1 MDYAEIYAK
10 FLRRFLKLK
19 APLRVVFDCSNG
31 TTALIIKKLRN
42 LEIDKLEIKLIND
55 KPDGNFPAHGPNP
68 MAENALNDLERAV
81 KKYRTDLGVIFDA
94 DGDRVFFVD
103 DKGKEIHSDII
114 AGLIAENFFGP
125 VILDIRSGY
134 SAREPLSR
142 AKRKVVD
149 SRVGHYFIKKM
160 MKNKK
165 INFAAELSG
174 HYYFRD
180 FFYCDSGIFAAIQ
193 ALNQASDIKQ
203 KGSSLSR
210 YADSLP
216 GYFSSGEINFRVEN
230 KQSLLKKIESRY
242 KKQAKKISHL
252 DGVKMEFDDWWFN
265 LRPSNTED
273 VLRLNLQAKREGVY
287 KSKLKEVKKLLLTN
301 Y

>member
-55 KPDGNFPAHGPNP
+55 KLDGNFPAHGPNP

-174 HYYFRD
+174 HYYF
-180 FFYCDSGIFAAIQ
+180 
-193 ALNQASDIKQ
+193 
-203 KGSSLSR
+203 
-210 YADSLP
+210 
-216 GYFSSGEINFRVEN
+216 
-230 KQSLLKKIESRY
+230 
-242 KKQAKKISHL
+242 
-252 DGVKMEFDDWWFN
+252 
-265 LRPSNTED
+265 
-273 VLRLNLQAKREGVY
+273 
-287 KSKLKEVKKLLLTN
+287 
-301 Y
+301 